1 MLYTIKKKQTTSPK
15 NAINPILKKS
25 FFRQLNK
32 LKKYF
37 SYMTLLYDKYLELAS
52 TPTCLIITS
61 QHSMQDA
68 ERVYKESF

>member
-1 MLYTIKKKQTTSPK
+1 
-15 NAINPILKKS
+15 
-25 FFRQLNK
+25 
-32 LKKYF
+32 
-37 SYMTLLYDKYLELAS
+37 MTLLYDKYLELAS